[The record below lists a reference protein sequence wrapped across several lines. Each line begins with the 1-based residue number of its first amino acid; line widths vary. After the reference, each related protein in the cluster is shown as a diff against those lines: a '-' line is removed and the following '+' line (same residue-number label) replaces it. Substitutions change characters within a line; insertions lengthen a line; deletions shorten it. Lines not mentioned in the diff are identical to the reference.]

1 MPTPTPTG
9 GGGSLGLSVDP
20 ALQIPLLR
28 NVLNS
33 ITLAVSITGE
43 GQWHMRMDDTATG
56 PSKGHMTSGIA
67 SLARPMTAVVNAGSP
82 FSLEDGGPIGQ
93 GTGTTTVPVELRQ
106 FVGPADRP
114 GTYHIT
120 IKFELIAGF

>member
-33 ITLAVSITGE
+33 ITLAVSITGDPGMGRGFFYTSDPLRDVDPVGIEKKWPDDADGEPHDE
-43 GQWHMRMDDTATG
+43 GE
-56 PSKGHMTSGIA
+56 I
-67 SLARPMTAVVNAGSP
+67 
-82 FSLEDGGPIGQ
+82 IGETLYDLRKELQ
-93 GTGTTTVPVELRQ
+93 TRLGT
-106 FVGPADRP
+106 D
-114 GTYHIT
+114 
-120 IKFELIAGF
+120 AGFTKFLAIFDGELQRSAATVVVAK